1 MNLKLLFVLALLA
14 VCVAHLGEP
23 QSCLLTVF
31 DLVERLIGVE
41 QEVKGNDVK
50 INSLT
55 GAVAAN
61 TENVNDIDDKLTNN
75 VQLLKDEVSLS
86 LKKIDSLE
94 LELSNSLNK
103 IGALEMSLTK
113 ATQESAITATSKTG
127 ILNL

>member
-41 QEVKGNDVK
+41 QEVKGNDD
-50 INSLT
+50 
-55 GAVAAN
+55 AN